1 MTDFTLGG
9 DHRLPSGWSH
19 AVAGDFRRKRSV
31 TFNPAKAAETRYEL
45 YSVPSYANR
54 EPEVIPVAEIGS
66 NKQFVSSGDVLVS
79 RINPRLNRT
88 WVVGEWRG
96 HEQIASTEWAV
107 FPRSDAVEPRYL
119 AILLSDLRLRDFLTA
134 NSSGVGGSLTR
145 VRPNLFDEIR
155 IPIPPT
161 SEQRRI
167 VEKIEALFDEIDG
180 GVESLQAAKSTL
192 DLYRKS
198 LLKSA
203 FEGRLTAD
211 WRARNPDKLE
221 TPEALIAR
229 IRKERESRYRSA
241 LGEWEKAL
249 AKWRT
254 NGEEGK
260 KPAKPRRPAVF
271 KLSGKSGRAPWPIA
285 QVRALIDA
293 PLVNGRSVK
302 GKVGGFPVLRL
313 TALKNG
319 EIDCTEHKEGN
330 WTHEDARPFLVGRDD
345 IFLARGNGSKRLVGI
360 AGRVLGNLK
369 PVAFPDTLIR
379 VQIDRSVVRSDFFVL
394 MWNSQAVRQQ
404 IERTARTTAGIYKIN
419 QQHVLGF
426 TLPLPG
432 LNEQAEIARLLGYRL
447 DAADVLDTEI
457 DRSLA
462 RATLLRQSV
471 LKKAFAGQLVPQ
483 NPNDEPAAALLQRVA
498 VEKSS
503 QNPERTKRKVSIA

>member
-1 MTDFTLGG
+1 M
-9 DHRLPSGWSH
+9 
-19 AVAGDFRRKRSV
+19 
-31 TFNPAKAAETRYEL
+31 
-45 YSVPSYANR
+45 
-54 EPEVIPVAEIGS
+54 
-66 NKQFVSSGDVLVS
+66 
-79 RINPRLNRT
+79 
-88 WVVGEWRG
+88 
-96 HEQIASTEWAV
+96 
-107 FPRSDAVEPRYL
+107 
-119 AILLSDLRLRDFLTA
+119 
-134 NSSGVGGSLTR
+134 
-145 VRPNLFDEIR
+145 FDEIR

-260 KPAKPRRPAVF
+260 KPATPRRPAVF
-271 KLSGKSGRAPWPIA
+271 KLSGESGRAPWPIA

-457 DRSLA
+457 DRSLV
-462 RATLLRQSV
+462 RATLLRQSI

-483 NPNDEPAAALLQRVA
+483 NPNDEPAAALLQSVA

-503 QNPERTKRKVSIA
+503 QNPERTKRKVLIA